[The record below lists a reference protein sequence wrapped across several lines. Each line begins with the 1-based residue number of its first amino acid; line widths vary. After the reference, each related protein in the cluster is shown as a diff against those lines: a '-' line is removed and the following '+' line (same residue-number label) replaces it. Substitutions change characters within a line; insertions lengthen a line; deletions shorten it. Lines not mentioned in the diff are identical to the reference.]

1 MRCCRPLAARIALA
15 TLTVLL
21 GGFLAATLARYAPG
35 YGTDERLLDA
45 RLSHQSVEAI
55 RQEAAQ
61 QGNTLSCFSQP
72 FRKMLR
78 LDFGISRTLHRPVR
92 ALLAERGVVTLRLVA
107 AGLSTAW
114 IAALALLLT
123 TWLVDSSALDVT
135 SLVGSGALL
144 CLPAGAVSLLLVLAD
159 RPAYLALALVV
170 FPKTYRYL
178 RNLTRFAAGMP
189 HILMAR
195 AQGTSAAR
203 ILLYH
208 IVPTIRGELLA
219 LAGVSVG
226 LAIGAAIPV
235 EALSGTPGMGQLAWQ
250 AALGRDLPV
259 LLAVSVSVIA
269 CTVLANSSADL
280 LAVGRSRAL

>member
-1 MRCCRPLAARIALA
+1 MAARFFLAA
-15 TLTVLL
+15 LTVLL

-35 YGTDERLLDA
+35 FGSDERLLDA
-45 RLSHQSVEAI
+45 RLSHESVEAI

-61 QGNTLSCFSQP
+61 QGNTLSYFSQA
-72 FRKMLR
+72 FRKMLC
-78 LDFGISRTLHRPVR
+78 LDFGTSRTLRRPVR

-159 RPAYLALALVV
+159 GPAYLALALVV

-178 RNLTRFAAGMP
+178 RNLARFAAAMP
-189 HILMAR
+189 HILTAR

-208 IVPTIRGELLA
+208 IVPTVRGELLA
-219 LAGVSVG
+219 VVGVSVG

-269 CTVLANSSADL
+269 CTVLANSGADL
-280 LAVGRSRAL
+280 LADGRSRAL